1 MEHNELNKILFE
13 KMSNEQDSYREWLIS
28 QTPKEILKHAYEY
41 IIREDIVMAMEDLDL
56 TEIQTKTLLASPTPL
71 SDVYHY
77 YEDLEIDHMNVIR
90 DSIMDLTDK
99 RYRTHEQQ
107 KATPLYL
114 HPAEYAYEHGE
125 MANYNISHQANF
137 DCKKAI
143 EDAIFKNYHNED
155 YKLNAD
161 AAAQEVLQK
170 FSMDRIRYILA
181 NTVQKKI
188 HDGRISQGNKEWA
201 KTIPIPEDKNNVY
214 LIADQVNPGLID
226 ILLKQILLIEGDV
239 K

>member
-90 DSIMDLTDK
+90 DSIMDLADK
-99 RYRTHEQQ
+99 RYRTT
-107 KATPLYL
+107 KGYSSLP
-114 HPAEYAYEHGE
+114 PP
-125 MANYNISHQANF
+125 
-137 DCKKAI
+137 C
-143 EDAIFKNYHNED
+143 
-155 YKLNAD
+155 
-161 AAAQEVLQK
+161 
-170 FSMDRIRYILA
+170 
-181 NTVQKKI
+181 
-188 HDGRISQGNKEWA
+188 
-201 KTIPIPEDKNNVY
+201 
-214 LIADQVNPGLID
+214 
-226 ILLKQILLIEGDV
+226 
-239 K
+239 